1 MIERKFIEDQIKSLE
16 IEEYLAKNLEKADYS
31 HTDIQITP
39 LSTRLVVYVG
49 RPGIAIGRA
58 GKNIEMITNALS
70 NKFGVKNPQ
79 LDIQSISNPDL
90 DATYVAHQISSA
102 LERYVKANRI
112 VNIYLSNIMRA
123 GAYGAEIRVSGKIS
137 GGRGRTDKT
146 QIGYIKKSGDFAIDN
161 VDVGFSQARM
171 KPGVL
176 GIKVMIMKNL
186 PESMLIEK
194 RIKQFAEDEKK
205 KKKEASDAKKKKAEE
220 KAEKEASGDDK
231 TDADAKGKDAAV
243 KKKEVKKDTS
253 KKADTAK
260 ADNKKD
266 AGKAEKAEKEVKP
279 EPKKDDKKA
288 GKTKADKSKDEKNP
302 SAAKKEKPEPKKVKS
317 TDEKVKKED
326 KKPEVKKKK

>member
-39 LSTRLVVYVG
+39 LSTRLIVYVG

-194 RIKQFAEDEKK
+194 RIKDFAEDAKK

-220 KAEKEASGDDK
+220 KAEKEVSDDGK

-243 KKKEVKKDTS
+243 EGKEVKKDT
-253 KKADTAK
+253 KKEADTVK
-260 ADNKKD
+260 ADNNKD
-266 AGKAEKAEKEVKP
+266 AGKAEKEVKP
-279 EPKKDDKKA
+279 EPKTDDKKS
-288 GKTKADKSKDEKNP
+288 GKAKTEKAKAEKKP
-302 SAAKKEKPEPKKVKS
+302 AAAKKDKPEPKKAEGAVDKP
-317 TDEKVKKED
+317 EKKD
-326 KKPEVKKKK
+326 KKPEGKEKK

>member
-39 LSTRLVVYVG
+39 LSTRLIVYVG

-161 VDVGFSQARM
+161 VDVGFS
-171 KPGVL
+171 
-176 GIKVMIMKNL
+176 
-186 PESMLIEK
+186 
-194 RIKQFAEDEKK
+194 
-205 KKKEASDAKKKKAEE
+205 
-220 KAEKEASGDDK
+220 
-231 TDADAKGKDAAV
+231 
-243 KKKEVKKDTS
+243 
-253 KKADTAK
+253 
-260 ADNKKD
+260 
-266 AGKAEKAEKEVKP
+266 
-279 EPKKDDKKA
+279 
-288 GKTKADKSKDEKNP
+288 
-302 SAAKKEKPEPKKVKS
+302 
-317 TDEKVKKED
+317 
-326 KKPEVKKKK
+326 

>member
-39 LSTRLVVYVG
+39 LSTRLIVYVG

-70 NKFGVKNPQ
+70 SKFGVKNPQ

-220 KAEKEASGDDK
+220 KAEKEVSDEGKA
-231 TDADAKGKDAAV
+231 DADAKGKDAAV
-243 KKKEVKKDTS
+243 KEKEVKKDTS
-253 KKADTAK
+253 KKTDTVK

-266 AGKAEKAEKEVKP
+266 ADNAEKEVKP

-288 GKTKADKSKDEKNP
+288 GKTKAEKSKDDKKP
-302 SAAKKEKPEPKKVKS
+302 SAAKKEKPDPKKAKS
-317 TDEKVKKED
+317 TDEKAKKED
-326 KKPEVKKKK
+326 EKPEDKKKK

>member
-39 LSTRLVVYVG
+39 LSTRLIVYVG

-70 NKFGVKNPQ
+70 SKFGVKNPQ

-220 KAEKEASGDDK
+220 KAEKEVSDDDK
-231 TDADAKGKDAAV
+231 IDADAKGKDAAV
-243 KKKEVKKDTS
+243 EVKEVKKDT
-253 KKADTAK
+253 KKEADTAK
-260 ADNKKD
+260 ADNEKD
-266 AGKAEKAEKEVKP
+266 VGKAEKEVKP
-279 EPKKDDKKA
+279 EPKTDDKKA
-288 GKTKADKSKDEKNP
+288 GKAKTEKVKVEKKPVAVKKD
-302 SAAKKEKPEPKKVKS
+302 KPEPKKAESAVDKP
-317 TDEKVKKED
+317 EKED
-326 KKPEVKKKK
+326 KKPEDKAKK

>member
-39 LSTRLVVYVG
+39 LSTRLIVYVG

-70 NKFGVKNPQ
+70 DKFGVKNPQ

-112 VNIYLSNIMRA
+112 VNIYLSNIMKA

-194 RIKQFAEDEKK
+194 RIKDFAEDAKK

-220 KAEKEASGDDK
+220 KAEKEVSDDGK

-243 KKKEVKKDTS
+243 EGKEVKKDT
-253 KKADTAK
+253 KIEADTAK

-266 AGKAEKAEKEVKP
+266 AAKAEKEVKP
-279 EPKKDDKKA
+279 EPKTDDKKA
-288 GKTKADKSKDEKNP
+288 GKAKTEKAEAEKKP
-302 SAAKKEKPEPKKVKS
+302 AAAKKDKPEPKKAEGAVDKP
-317 TDEKVKKED
+317 EKKD
-326 KKPEVKKKK
+326 KKSEVKK

>member
-39 LSTRLVVYVG
+39 LSTRLIVYVG

-186 PESMLIEK
+186 PECMLIEK
-194 RIKQFAEDEKK
+194 RIKDFAEDEKK

-220 KAEKEASGDDK
+220 MAEKEVSDEGK
-231 TDADAKGKDAAV
+231 ADAKGKDTAAEG
-243 KKKEVKKDTS
+243 KEVKKDTS
-253 KKADTAK
+253 KKTDTVK

-266 AGKAEKAEKEVKP
+266 AGKAEKAEKEVKS

-288 GKTKADKSKDEKNP
+288 GKTKAEKSKDEKKP
-302 SAAKKEKPEPKKVKS
+302 SAAKKDKPEPKKEKS

>member
-31 HTDIQITP
+31 HIDIQITP
-39 LSTRLVVYVG
+39 LSTRLIVYVG

-58 GKNIEMITNALS
+58 GKNIEMITNVLS
-70 NKFGVKNPQ
+70 DKFGVKNPQ

-90 DATYVAHQISSA
+90 DAKYVAHQISSA
-102 LERYVKANRI
+102 LERYVKANKI
-112 VNIYLSNIMRA
+112 VNIYLSNIMKA

-137 GGRGRTDKT
+137 GGRGRTDKK

-194 RIKQFAEDEKK
+194 RIKASVEDANK

-220 KAEKEASGDDK
+220 KAEVSGSDKVEAKAADVDVK
-231 TDADAKGKDAAV
+231 DAAAKGKEVKKKADVSEAGKDKDTGKTEKAEKKAKPEPKADDKKVVKAKTEISKDDKKPSAV
-243 KKKEVKKDTS
+243 KKKDEPES
-253 KKADTAK
+253 KKAKGSVD
-260 ADNKKD
+260 
-266 AGKAEKAEKEVKP
+266 KP
-279 EPKKDDKKA
+279 EKK
-288 GKTKADKSKDEKNP
+288 
-302 SAAKKEKPEPKKVKS
+302 
-317 TDEKVKKED
+317 D
-326 KKPEVKKKK
+326 KKPEGKKKK

>member
-39 LSTRLVVYVG
+39 LSTRLIVYVG

-205 KKKEASDAKKKKAEE
+205 KKKDASDAKKKKAEE
-220 KAEKEASGDDK
+220 KAEKEVSDDDK
-231 TDADAKGKDAAV
+231 IDADAKDKDAAAEG
-243 KKKEVKKDTS
+243 KEVKKDTT
-253 KKADTAK
+253 KKVDTVK

-266 AGKAEKAEKEVKP
+266 TGKAEKEVKP
-279 EPKKDDKKA
+279 EPKTDDKKA
-288 GKTKADKSKDEKNP
+288 EKTKDEKKP
-302 SAAKKEKPEPKKVKS
+302 AEVKKEKPEPKKVKS
-317 TDEKVKKED
+317 TDEKAKKED
-326 KKPEVKKKK
+326 KKSEVEKKK